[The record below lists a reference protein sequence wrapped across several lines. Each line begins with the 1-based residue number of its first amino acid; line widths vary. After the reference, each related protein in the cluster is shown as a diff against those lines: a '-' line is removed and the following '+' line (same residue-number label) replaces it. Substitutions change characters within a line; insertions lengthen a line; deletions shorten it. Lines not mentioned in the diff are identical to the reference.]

1 MNIII
6 AMDSFKGSLSS
17 LEAGNITARAAQA
30 VFPDAGVSRTPLRQ
44 AVTVLPPHPQEF
56 LSFSPDYFD
65 KH

>member
-1 MNIII
+1 M
-6 AMDSFKGSLSS
+6 AFSLS
-17 LEAGNITARAAQA
+17 AASTSQAVVHGLTTSQA
-30 VFPDAGVSRTPLRQ
+30 VFPDAGVSRTSLRQ